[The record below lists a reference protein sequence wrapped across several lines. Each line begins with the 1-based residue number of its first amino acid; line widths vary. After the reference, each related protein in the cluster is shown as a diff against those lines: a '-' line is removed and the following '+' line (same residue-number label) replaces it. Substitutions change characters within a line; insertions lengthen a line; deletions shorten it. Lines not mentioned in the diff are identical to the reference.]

1 MGGTAS
7 PLPASVGAAD
17 VVAAL
22 PTISTSQRCT
32 TTRWILSRTSPCG
45 SAPASRNRIAQELG
59 LGQLLRE
66 NFDYQP
72 LELLRADTGMRA
84 GILLANATQQA
95 TADVIAITLAPTDR
109 IGRGH
114 GVAATVENQPGE
126 KSSGLQP
133 RPA

>member
-1 MGGTAS
+1 
-7 PLPASVGAAD
+7 
-17 VVAAL
+17 
-22 PTISTSQRCT
+22 
-32 TTRWILSRTSPCG
+32 
-45 SAPASRNRIAQELG
+45 
-59 LGQLLRE
+59 LLRE

-133 RPA
+133 RPAPGAPIGQEPGLNRTPESLVDNALVLTGIAHAFVDDLAEIDAVLQQVVERPPSE